1 MLGVGVPFALSAK
14 NTNPNSKVILMG
26 DTDQVDTPYIN
37 SRSNGL
43 SIIIDKLRDSDLTS
57 HVHLSKGERSKLATL
72 ASKTL

>member
-1 MLGVGVPFALSAK
+1 
-14 NTNPNSKVILMG
+14 MG

-43 SIIIDKLRDSDLTS
+43 SIVIDKLRDSNLTC